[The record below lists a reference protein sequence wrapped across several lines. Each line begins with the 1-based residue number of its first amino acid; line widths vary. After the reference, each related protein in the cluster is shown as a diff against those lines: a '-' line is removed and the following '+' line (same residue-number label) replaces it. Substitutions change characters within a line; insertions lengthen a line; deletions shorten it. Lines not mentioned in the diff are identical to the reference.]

1 MHALHFIVKIQLFL
15 FRNWQRVKIGGDR
28 KAKLLWWFVVCVLS
42 SITCYTTVAMETFS
56 SFVDVVVV
64 VDQQSFFFCEVKE
77 IPIVIKITT
86 RVINLCVAA
95 FSGVLRNSNLHKF
108 HVFCFDAC
116 FLISFWNA
124 HSYIQWHL
132 IYFSLSLFYFSIT
145 FSFVAVVVRL
155 NFINQQQSHFS
166 S

>member
-1 MHALHFIVKIQLFL
+1 MMVDCRVCTLLNYVFYNGSNGNFFL
-15 FRNWQRVKIGGDR
+15 PST
-28 KAKLLWWFVVCVLS
+28 S
-42 SITCYTTVAMETFS
+42 SS
-56 SFVDVVVV
+56 STN
-64 VDQQSFFFCEVKE
+64 SHFFFCEVKE

-95 FSGVLRNSNLHKF
+95 FSAGVLRNSNLHKF

-124 HSYIQWHL
+124 HSYPVAFNL
-132 IYFSLSLFYFSIT
+132 LLSLSLFYFSIT
-145 FSFVAVVVRL
+145 FSFVAVVARL